1 VGNDETLECH
11 RALQEKS
18 MSASRPKFVLI
29 ATCVA
34 EIHAQDAATSGE
46 KPKKIEKF
54 TEKFDAADSD
64 HDGFLSRDEATKSM
78 PRIAKNFDAIDTNH
92 DGKLSPQEIAQFLAA
107 KRKAREQ

>member
-1 VGNDETLECH
+1 MPAHVP
-11 RALQEKS
+11 KS
-18 MSASRPKFVLI
+18 ALI
-29 ATCVA
+29 ATVLATFCITG
-34 EIHAQDAATSGE
+34 IHAQDMATSAE
-46 KPKKIEKF
+46 NPKRIEKF